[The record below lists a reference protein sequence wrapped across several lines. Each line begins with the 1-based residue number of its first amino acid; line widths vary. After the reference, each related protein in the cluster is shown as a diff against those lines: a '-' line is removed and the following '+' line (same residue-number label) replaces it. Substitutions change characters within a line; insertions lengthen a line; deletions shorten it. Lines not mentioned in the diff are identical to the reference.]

1 MELARSVGATK
12 RSNRNIFT
20 GQVYVARCVIAKQ
33 GAGQEDHAV
42 KETTLWDPA
51 GSSAA
56 WDWVLAFLEY
66 LKVEKTSSEHT
77 LSNYE
82 LDLRQWLRYLNRKA
96 AERPDVE
103 RFTDLKLL
111 RGFLA
116 EEMKKYERSTVGR
129 RLSVIKGFLKFLYRE
144 GHIDRNLAK
153 LITLPRPHVKLPHV
167 MKPEEVKTLIENTPA
182 ETLLQKRSK
191 AMMELL
197 YSTGMRIS
205 ELVQLTYGD
214 VDLRQGLVRVRG
226 KGDKERLVPMGRH
239 CQSAIRDYIGAMPAV
254 LDKSAPEP
262 IFLNR
267 DGQRVSVRT
276 LQRNLRHYAVE
287 ILGGA
292 GVKVSP
298 HTFRHSC
305 ATHLL
310 ARGAGLR
317 EIQELLGHESLVTT
331 QKYTHVDIERL
342 KKSYK
347 ESHPKEQGRKKKD
360 FGNA

>member
-1 MELARSVGATK
+1 M
-12 RSNRNIFT
+12 
-20 GQVYVARCVIAKQ
+20 
-33 GAGQEDHAV
+33 

-51 GSSAA
+51 GSTAA
-56 WDWVLAFLEY
+56 WDWAQSYLEF
-66 LKVEKTSSEHT
+66 LKVEKNASPHT

-82 LDLRQWLRYLNRKA
+82 LDLRQWMRFLNRRA
-96 AERPDVE
+96 NDRVDADRL
-103 RFTDLKLL
+103 TDLKLM

-116 EEMKKYERSTVGR
+116 EEMKRYERSTVGR

-144 GHIDRNLAK
+144 GHVPKNLAK
-153 LITLPRPHVKLPHV
+153 LVTLPKAHIKLPHV
-167 MKPEEVKTLIENTPA
+167 LKPEDVTKLIDGVEPV
-182 ETLLQKRSK
+182 TLLQKRSR

-205 ELVQLTYGD
+205 ELVQLTYAD
-214 VDLRQGLVRVRG
+214 VDFRQGTVRVRG

-239 CQSAIRDYIGAMPAV
+239 CQRAIHDYIAAMPAA
-254 LDKSAPEP
+254 LTREAAMPL
-262 IFLNR
+262 FLNR
-267 DGQRVSVRT
+267 DGERVSVRT

-287 ILGGA
+287 ILGGE
-292 GVKVSP
+292 GLKVSP

-331 QKYTHVDIERL
+331 QKYTQVDTERL
-342 KKSYK
+342 KRSYQAA
-347 ESHPKEQGRKKKD
+347 HPKERRRKKP
-360 FGNA
+360 GNA

>member
-1 MELARSVGATK
+1 M
-12 RSNRNIFT
+12 
-20 GQVYVARCVIAKQ
+20 
-33 GAGQEDHAV
+33 
-42 KETTLWDPA
+42 KETTLWDPV
-51 GSSAA
+51 GPSAA
-56 WDWVLAFLEY
+56 WDWVQAYLEH
-66 LKVEKTSSEHT
+66 LRVEKNASPHT

-82 LDLRQWLRYLNRKA
+82 LDLRQWMRFLNRRA
-96 AERPDVE
+96 PD
-103 RFTDLKLL
+103 RTDTDRLTDMKLL
-111 RGFLA
+111 RAFLA

-129 RLSVIKGFLKFLYRE
+129 RLSVIKGLLKYLYRE
-144 GHIDRNLAK
+144 GEIETNLAK
-153 LITLPRPHVKLPHV
+153 LIALPKPHVKLPHV
-167 MKPEEVKTLIENTPA
+167 MKPEEVKKLIEETPA
-182 ETLLQKRSK
+182 QTLLQKRSK

-205 ELVQLTYGD
+205 ELVQLAYQD
-214 VDLRQGLVRVRG
+214 VDLRQGVVRVRG

-239 CQSAIRDYIGAMPAV
+239 CQTALHDYISAMPAA
-254 LDKSAPEP
+254 LDKSAAMP

-331 QKYTHVDIERL
+331 QKYTHVDIDRL
-342 KKSYK
+342 KRSYK
-347 ESHPKEQGRKKKD
+347 AAHPKERARKKKD
-360 FGNA
+360 FGTA

>member
-1 MELARSVGATK
+1 M
-12 RSNRNIFT
+12 
-20 GQVYVARCVIAKQ
+20 
-33 GAGQEDHAV
+33 

-51 GSSAA
+51 GSTAA
-56 WDWVLAFLEY
+56 WDWVQGYLEH
-66 LKVEKTSSEHT
+66 LRVEKSSSEHT

-82 LDLRQWLRYLNRKA
+82 LDLRQWMRFLNKKA
-96 AERPDVE
+96 TQRTDSERL
-103 RFTDLKLL
+103 TDLKLL
-111 RGFLA
+111 RRFLG
-116 EEMKKYERSTVGR
+116 EETRKYERSTVAR
-129 RLSVIKGFLKFLYRE
+129 RLSVIKGFLKYLYRE
-144 GHIDRNLAK
+144 GLIERNLSK
-153 LITLPRPHVKLPHV
+153 LISLPKPHLKLPHV
-167 MKPEEVKTLIENTPA
+167 MKPDEVKQLIESTPA

-205 ELVQLTYGD
+205 ELVQLVYGD
-214 VDLRQGLVRVRG
+214 LDLRQGVVRVRG
-226 KGDKERLVPMGRH
+226 KGDKERLVPLGRH
-239 CQSAIRDYIGAMPAV
+239 CQKAIRDYIGAMPAA
-254 LDKSAPEP
+254 LDKSATQP

-267 DGQRVSVRT
+267 DGERVSVRT

-342 KKSYK
+342 KKSYRMA
-347 ESHPKEQGRKKKD
+347 HPSETKRMRKKGT
-360 FGNA
+360 GNA